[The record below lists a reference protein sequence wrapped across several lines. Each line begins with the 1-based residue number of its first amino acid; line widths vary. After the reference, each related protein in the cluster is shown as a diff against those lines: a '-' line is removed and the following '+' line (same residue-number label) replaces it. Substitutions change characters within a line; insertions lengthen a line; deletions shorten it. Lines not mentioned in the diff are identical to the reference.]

1 MSRKAIS
8 KGFLVVLLASAL
20 CDASN
25 WLKEG
30 TSKIRQISNEIFY
43 TISWIRLRFMAAHL
57 EISWCRN
64 VRQEMKLFSP
74 FLLQWSTISI
84 YSHCIPSHNMLFRPK
99 AINLKIFIAKTISM
113 PFIPCWHFVPAPEN
127 HSYLTGTAY
136 NMYWLRFS
144 SVKWKALLW
153 LRYFL
158 FVINNITHYWVT
170 RKSVYECSEFSQLWL
185 SRFYKS
191 VLNFASEWFSSLFLS
206 VSIKI
211 FNRFKLQ
218 YSSYYNGEA

>member
-1 MSRKAIS
+1 MYFVNIIS
-8 KGFLVVLLASAL
+8 KSLLTGPKENNLDLDTLLFLNESNLKLTFVSSQFQISAQNEQESQNPPGFLVLLASAL
-20 CDASN
+20 CDASS
-25 WLKEG
+25 WLNEG
-30 TSKIRQISNEIFY
+30 TSKILQISNEIFY

-136 NMYWLRFS
+136 NMYWIRFS
-144 SVKWKALLW
+144 SVKWKVLLW
-153 LRYFL
+153 LWYFF
-158 FVINNITHYWVT
+158 FVINNIT
-170 RKSVYECSEFSQLWL
+170 L
-185 SRFYKS
+185 
-191 VLNFASEWFSSLFLS
+191 
-206 VSIKI
+206 
-211 FNRFKLQ
+211 
-218 YSSYYNGEA
+218 